1 MGFETD
7 FRMNFVNWSL
17 RRLMGSCS
25 AFLQS
30 PAGSFTTR
38 PGGDTIVAVKII
50 IYILTFAIVMV
61 IAAIIVG
68 VSLAVAPAAA
78 KSTGLSVLAVAL
90 GGLAVT
96 GGVIYLAEKLIN
108 LTKGVVSM
116 VFDLVV
122 EKYKQHRLEAG
133 IKIGIQQGQEIGRKE
148 GRAEAREEQQ
158 RAVRA
163 WYERQ
168 QAALR
173 AGLPFD
179 EPPPGYS
186 PETHANGQDA
196 G

>member
-1 MGFETD
+1 MP
-7 FRMNFVNWSL
+7 
-17 RRLMGSCS
+17 GSPQCPRQNQPPPRP
-25 AFLQS
+25 AKIN
-30 PAGSFTTR
+30 PAGGFTTR
-38 PGGDTIVAVKII
+38 PGGVTIVAVKII
-50 IYILTFAIVMV
+50 IYILTFAVVLV
-61 IAAIIVG
+61 IAAAIVG

-133 IKIGIQQGQEIGRKE
+133 IKIGIAKGLEEGQEIGR
-148 GRAEAREEQQ
+148 RENQ
-158 RAVRA
+158 REVRA

-168 QAALR
+168 QAAFR

-186 PETHANGQDA
+186 PDAHANGQDA

>member
-1 MGFETD
+1 MPPQPAKI
-7 FRMNFVNWSL
+7 N
-17 RRLMGSCS
+17 
-25 AFLQS
+25 
-30 PAGSFTTR
+30 PAGGFTTR
-38 PGGDTIVAVKII
+38 PGGVTIVAVKII
-50 IYILTFAIVMV
+50 IYILTFAVVLV
-61 IAAIIVG
+61 IAAAIVG

-108 LTKGVVSM
+108 LTKGVISM
-116 VFDLVV
+116 VFELVV
-122 EKYKQHRLEAG
+122 EKYKQHRLETG
-133 IKIGIQQGQEIGRKE
+133 IKIGIQQGQEIGRQE
-148 GRAEAREEQQ
+148 TQRE
-158 RAVRA
+158 VRA

-168 QAALR
+168 QAAFR

-186 PETHANGQDA
+186 SPETHANGQDA

>member
-1 MGFETD
+1 MPP
-7 FRMNFVNWSL
+7 
-17 RRLMGSCS
+17 
-25 AFLQS
+25 Q
-30 PAGSFTTR
+30 PAKINLTGGFTTR
-38 PGGDTIVAVKII
+38 SGGATIVAVKII
-50 IYILTFAIVMV
+50 IYILTFAVVLV
-61 IAAIIVG
+61 IAAAIVG

-148 GRAEAREEQQ
+148 GRAEAREEQR

-173 AGLPFD
+173 AGLPSTNRRPATPRKPTPTAKTPAR
-179 EPPPGYS
+179 ETLTKTQPPGN
-186 PETHANGQDA
+186 PG

>member
-1 MGFETD
+1 
-7 FRMNFVNWSL
+7 
-17 RRLMGSCS
+17 
-25 AFLQS
+25 
-30 PAGSFTTR
+30 
-38 PGGDTIVAVKII
+38 
-50 IYILTFAIVMV
+50 
-61 IAAIIVG
+61 
-68 VSLAVAPAAA
+68 
-78 KSTGLSVLAVAL
+78 
-90 GGLAVT
+90 
-96 GGVIYLAEKLIN
+96 
-108 LTKGVVSM
+108 M

-148 GRAEAREEQQ
+148 GRAEAREEQR

-168 QAALR
+168 QAALQ

-186 PETHANGQDA
+186 PETHTNGQDA

>member
-1 MGFETD
+1 
-7 FRMNFVNWSL
+7 
-17 RRLMGSCS
+17 
-25 AFLQS
+25 
-30 PAGSFTTR
+30 
-38 PGGDTIVAVKII
+38 
-50 IYILTFAIVMV
+50 MV
-61 IAAIIVG
+61 IAAAIVG

-133 IKIGIQQGQEIGRKE
+133 IKIGIAKGLEEGQEIGR
-148 GRAEAREEQQ
+148 RENQ
-158 RAVRA
+158 REVRA